1 MRGCFVT
8 VVLTCLLGGSL
19 LACRGAGG
27 TAPRPG
33 DADAAEPPCD
43 PSSAEMLQQC
53 VAQTRWSRDLAVL
66 AAGPRTP
73 GSKHWQIAQ
82 DMCAER
88 FAALGYEVERQ
99 EFEEDFLRGVNVV
112 GRKAGT
118 SADLVVVSAHYDGV
132 EACPAADDNASG
144 VAGILEAARVLAAG
158 RFERT
163 LVVACWDREE
173 DGLYG
178 SEAWVHRAK
187 ERGETIAAS
196 FVFEMIAYRTAEP
209 NTQQLPPGVD
219 LLFPTQTAWLAQ
231 REHRGD
237 FIAVIADTDS
247 HTAVAALERRAAE
260 LGLPL
265 LPIEVPTLLLAT
277 PFAEPLYRSDH
288 ASFWQEGLP
297 GLMLTDTA
305 DYRYDRYHCAAGP
318 DSVDVLDPEF
328 ATLVVRTTVAAA
340 VDTLGLR

>member
-1 MRGCFVT
+1 MHRFAVEIVASC
-8 VVLTCLLGGSL
+8 VLAALVP
-19 LACRGAGG
+19 ACRGAGG

-43 PSSAEMLQQC
+43 PSSAETLQQC
-53 VAQTRWSRDLAVL
+53 IAQPRWSRDLAVL

-99 EFEEDFLRGVNVV
+99 TFASGFTGGVNVV

-118 SADLVVVSAHYDGV
+118 SADQVVVSAHYDGV

-144 VAGILEAARVLAAG
+144 VAGVLEAARVLAAG
-158 RFERT
+158 SYART
-163 LVVACWDREE
+163 LVVACWDDEE
-173 DGLYG
+173 DGLNG
-178 SEAWVHRAK
+178 SSAWTRRAK
-187 ERGETIAAS
+187 ERGETISAS
-196 FVFEMIAYRTAEP
+196 FVFEMIAYRTDQP
-209 NTQQLPPGVD
+209 QTQRLPPGVD

-237 FIAVIADTDS
+237 FIAVISDSDS
-247 HTAVAALERRAAE
+247 HEAGAALERRAAE

-265 LPIEVPTLLLAT
+265 LWIEVPALLLAT

-288 ASFWQEGLP
+288 ASFWREGFP

-305 DYRYDRYHCAAGP
+305 DYRYGRYHCAEGP
-318 DSVDVLDPEF
+318 DSIEVLDPAF
-328 ATLVVRTTVAAA
+328 ATLVVRATVAAA
-340 VDTLGLR
+340 VDLLGLR